1 MSLIR
6 TPNLDVRRIIGE
18 GRNFFL
24 VLKIRFHVWAYKR
37 KLNSRLQTQK
47 RSKQK
52 LADRWQSL
60 ELDQKQLVPCLTG
73 LALTE
78 HIQVLHDFECSNQDL
93 EAGLLEQLARMDW
106 LLCDMKNKPCSDRA
120 ELEQLLEMIL
130 KIRAVGS

>member
-1 MSLIR
+1 MSTIR
-6 TPNLDVRRIIGE
+6 IPKIAAPRIIGE

-47 RSKQK
+47 RSKRK

-78 HIQVLHDFECSNQDL
+78 HIQVMQEFESSNQEL
-93 EAGLLEQLARMDW
+93 KAGLLEQLSRMDW